1 MNRKT
6 AVTLI
11 SLLTLLLFMALIVA
25 IGSAQGT
32 APEGQ
37 TLAPEGIVGTGF
49 TYQGRL
55 DRSDGP
61 VEGVCNIAFRLYQ
74 QASGGTL
81 VGAPVTTTVTLDHGL
96 FTTYLDFGAG
106 SMDGHERWLEVTVR
120 CPSDAAFTTLPRQ
133 SLTPTP
139 YALYATA
146 APWSGLIDV
155 PPGLADGVDNDT
167 QYQAGAG
174 LMLQYTAFSVDFRS
188 VQQRV
193 TGLCPAG
200 QAVRQIEE
208 NGTVVCETTYNG
220 DITAVDVGPGLL
232 GGGATGVV
240 TVTAN
245 TAYLQRRIEDGCLGE
260 SSIKKVYANGTVD
273 CEADSDTA
281 YLAGNQLELTGS
293 ASPYTLNVKEGASS
307 GLDADMLDGQGGAFY
322 QDATNLT
329 TGVLSADRFS
339 AHGDLLAE
347 GFLGDALGDLAQNN
361 GNVQVNL
368 NADQL
373 DGHGDLF
380 YTNAGNLVAGT
391 LSTDRFSAF
400 TDLQVENKL
409 GTEWNIALNNGI
421 MQPGLNAQYLNGY
434 GSGDY
439 QRRVTGNCAEG
450 QAIREIFDTGAV
462 WCQMMSTGD
471 ITSVSPGIG
480 LLGGALSGD
489 ATLSADTNFLQ
500 KRVSGSCAEGN
511 SIRVILPDGTVTC
524 EPDSGTTYTAGAGI
538 SISADNAIS
547 VVAAG
552 LDADS
557 VDGKHA
563 ADFDAIY
570 VNEGQANSI
579 TSAMITDG
587 AIDDVDLADGTALA
601 EITDDDGSG
610 SGLDADL
617 LDGSHSSTF
626 ALSGSAR
633 VTDEYKVELNSST
646 DSGST
651 TMIATSAGFCFLVR
665 VALNSMDQNQDA
677 QCLVRIT
684 GTNWEVYASKDAG
697 GDDDSIFCY
706 ARCYQW

>member
-6 AVTLI
+6 ALTLI
-11 SLLTLLLFMALIVA
+11 IPLTLALFLALMVA
-25 IGSAQGT
+25 IGSAQGQEPEVR
-32 APEGQ
+32 AP
-37 TLAPEGIVGTGF
+37 APEGIVGTGF

-55 DRSDGP
+55 ERTDGP
-61 VEGVCNIAFRLYQ
+61 VDGLCDIAFRLYQ
-74 QASGGTL
+74 QASGGTP
-81 VGAPVTTTVTLDHGL
+81 VGAPVTTTVTMEHGL

-106 SMDGHERWLEVTVR
+106 SMDGHERWLEVRVR
-120 CPSDAAFTTLPRQ
+120 CAGDIQFTTLPRQ
-133 SLTPTP
+133 SLTATP
-139 YALYATA
+139 YALYATT
-146 APWSGLIDV
+146 APWSGLIGV
-155 PPGLADGVDNDT
+155 PDGLADGIDNDT
-167 QYQAGAG
+167 QYQAGSG
-174 LMLQYTAFSVDFRS
+174 LLLQNTAFSVDYRS

-200 QAVRQIEE
+200 QAVRQIKED
-208 NGTVVCETTYNG
+208 GTVVCETTYDG
-220 DITAVDVGPGLL
+220 DITGVDVGPGLL

-245 TAYLQRRIEDGCLGE
+245 TAYLQRRIVDGCLGE
-260 SSIKKVYANGTVD
+260 ASIKKVNADGTVD
-273 CEADSDTA
+273 CEPDSDST
-281 YLAGNQLELTGS
+281 YLAGNQLEVTGS
-293 ASPYTLNVKEGASS
+293 VSPYTLNVKEGANS
-307 GLDADMLDGQGGAFY
+307 GLDADLLDGQSSAFY

-339 AHGDLLAE
+339 AYGDLLAE
-347 GFLGDALGDLAQNN
+347 GFLGDAPGDLAQNN
-361 GNVQVNL
+361 GSVQTNL

-373 DGHGDLF
+373 DGHSELF
-380 YTNAGNLVAGT
+380 YTNAANLSAGT
-391 LSTDRFSAF
+391 LSTDRYSAYA
-400 TDLQVENKL
+400 DLQVENKL
-409 GTEWNIALNNGI
+409 GTEWNIAVNSGI

-434 GSGDY
+434 GYGDF
-439 QRRVTGNCAEG
+439 QRRVTGTCAEG

-462 WCQMMSTGD
+462 WCQALSTGD

-489 ATLSADTNFLQ
+489 ATLSADTNYLQ
-500 KRVSGSCAEGN
+500 RRVTGSCADGN

-538 SISADNAIS
+538 NINANNEIS
-547 VVAAG
+547 VVATG
-552 LDADS
+552 LDADT

-587 AIDDVDLADGTALA
+587 AVSATDLQDGAALA
-601 EITDDDGSG
+601 EILDDDGSG
-610 SGLDADL
+610 SSLDADL
-617 LDGSHSSTF
+617 LDGNHASTF

-633 VTDEYKVELNSST
+633 VTNEYKVELNSDT

-651 TMIATSAGFCFLVR
+651 TMISTSSGFCFLVR
-665 VALNSMDQNQDA
+665 VALNSMDENQDA

-684 GTNWEVYASKDAG
+684 GSNWEVYASKDSGG
-697 GDDDSIFCY
+697 GDDSLYCY